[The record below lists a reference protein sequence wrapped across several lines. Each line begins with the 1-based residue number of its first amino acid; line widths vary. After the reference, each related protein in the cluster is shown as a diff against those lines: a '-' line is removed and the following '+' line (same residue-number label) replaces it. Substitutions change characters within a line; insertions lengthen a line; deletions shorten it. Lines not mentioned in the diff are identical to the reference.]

1 MLWNNPNVK
10 KSTVMKK
17 KGGQGVVRLLF
28 IVVSLV
34 FVAVGVWWF
43 LPDSNDRE
51 IVTPAEVRER
61 KIKKVKPEKRVI
73 TPRPAVSRPVPKKPT
88 LKPNDEV
95 VSMSAMTN
103 KAGVVV
109 ETLKLAN
116 GKVVEKVHPPKSLF
130 SNPSD
135 RMIALALSVK
145 PGQSMAPL
153 PNLNGLEMDFV
164 QSLLEPITINDD
176 DSPEDKEIKL
186 AVKEARAYI
195 AAEIKNGRTVQEC
208 LNEHR
213 QQMEKIA
220 DSHQMAVM
228 EIQKMRENGA
238 SNEEVKEFRTRINEY
253 FRDKDLPELPEP
265 KGNPHKEK

>member
-1 MLWNNPNVK
+1 MSWNRPNEENKVE
-10 KSTVMKK
+10 VKK
-17 KGGQGVVRLLF
+17 KGGQWNVRLLIISVCLAF
-28 IVVSLV
+28 G
-34 FVAVGVWWF
+34 AMGVWW
-43 LPDSNDRE
+43 LLSDSGEDVATR
-51 IVTPAEVRER
+51 PAERRDR
-61 KIKKVKPEKRVI
+61 KIKSEEPETRVE
-73 TPRPAVSRPVPKKPT
+73 TPRPEVPRPVAEKPKPK
-88 LKPNDEV
+88 DEV
-95 VSMSAMTN
+95 VSVLSATTN

-116 GKVVEKVHPPKSLF
+116 GKIVEKVHPPKSLF
-130 SNPSD
+130 SNASD
-135 RMIALALSVK
+135 QLIALSLSAK

-153 PNLNGLEMDFV
+153 PNLNGIEKDFL
-164 QSLLEPITINDD
+164 QSLLEPIKINDD

-213 QQMEKIA
+213 EHMEKIA

-238 SNEEVKEFRTRINEY
+238 SDEEVREFRTRINEY

-265 KGNPHKEK
+265 KGKPHKEK